1 MNNSYKTQYVKA
13 SVAKMM
19 RTKDLQ
25 VGQWVPEDQMKFLS
39 EGHKLKRAY
48 LKKNGDVK
56 FSHGENLGYYTV
68 MKQATRM
75 RMLFVNQPLQVEEAI
90 SQFPTRKLVA
100 LKGICEF
107 EINSRKAEQI

>member
-25 VGQWVPEDQMKFLS
+25 VGQWVPEDQGKFLS
-39 EGHKLKRAY
+39 EGHNLKRAY
-48 LKKNGDVK
+48 LKKEGNVK
-56 FSHGENLGYYTV
+56 FSHGKNLEYFVV

-75 RMLFVNQPLQVEEAI
+75 GMLWANQPLQVEEAI
-90 SQFPTRKLVA
+90 GRYPIRKLRALVA
-100 LKGICEF
+100 IAQA
-107 EINSRKAEQI
+107 EINNKLSAQI